1 MLSQAMPSQINR
13 AQNLR
18 IPYKKSGKPAI
29 VRLNI
34 IPFKVAKGEINGWN
48 IGSYD

>member
-1 MLSQAMPSQINR
+1 MLSQAMPFQINK

-18 IPYKKSGKPAI
+18 IPDKQSGKPAI
-29 VRLNI
+29 VWINI
-34 IPFKVAKGEINGWN
+34 MPFKVAKGEINGWN